1 MKFKILFTIFIVF
14 LVSCEHYDEEPLE
27 KRTIATNE
35 KVFETSKKNIVDT
48 KSTETTME
56 TKESVDLLEQYE
68 IVKNDII
75 NEETEE
81 RIDREYSIN
90 ENIPSRAGTPELLE
104 ELNNLVVNKE
114 WTYGMSPVEW
124 VYIPPN
130 VQIVSNYKPNSSN
143 DYSIRARKM
152 SGERGCYMPVLSK
165 TEMLSNDYDGR
176 LYCFDDYKKIPPT
189 EFRFKN
195 SLNDLKYS
203 EMTIEEILSKAYDL
217 TKTSN
222 GLLKIGDSF
231 INVVYV
237 TVLDDIIATLG

>member
-1 MKFKILFTIFIVF
+1 MRFKIIFAILCLIF
-14 LVSCEHYDEEPLE
+14 LVSCEHYSEETTE
-27 KRTIATNE
+27 KRTIATSEKRIVETSETIDETINPLETIKQYVIEEESVAHTTLESEYTNDNE
-35 KVFETSKKNIVDT
+35 KA
-48 KSTETTME
+48 
-56 TKESVDLLEQYE
+56 L
-68 IVKNDII
+68 
-75 NEETEE
+75 
-81 RIDREYSIN
+81 
-90 ENIPSRAGTPELLE
+90 PSRAGTPALLE

-130 VQIVSNYKPNSSN
+130 VQLISNYRPNSSKN
-143 DYSIRARKM
+143 YAIKSCVM

-176 LYCFDDYKKIPPT
+176 LYCFDDYTKIPPT

-195 SLNDLKYS
+195 TLNDLRYS
-203 EMTIEEILSKAYDL
+203 EMSIEEILRNAFEL

-222 GLLKIGDSF
+222 GLLKVGNSY

-237 TVLDDIIATLG
+237 SDLDNIIATMG